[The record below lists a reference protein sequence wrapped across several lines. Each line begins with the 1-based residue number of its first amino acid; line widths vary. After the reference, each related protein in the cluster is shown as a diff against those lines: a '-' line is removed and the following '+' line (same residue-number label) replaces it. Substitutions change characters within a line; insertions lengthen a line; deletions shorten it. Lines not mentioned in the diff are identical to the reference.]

1 MKPVI
6 SQLRRLVQIT
16 GQAVRKESGQ
26 DLIEYALLIA
36 IIGLAAISGITT
48 VANGINAAMTTLS
61 IRLNSAVA

>member
-1 MKPVI
+1 M

-36 IIGLAAISGITT
+36 MIGLAAVGGFTT
-48 VANGINAAMTTLS
+48 LANGINTAMTTLS
-61 IRLNSAVA
+61 IHLNSAVA